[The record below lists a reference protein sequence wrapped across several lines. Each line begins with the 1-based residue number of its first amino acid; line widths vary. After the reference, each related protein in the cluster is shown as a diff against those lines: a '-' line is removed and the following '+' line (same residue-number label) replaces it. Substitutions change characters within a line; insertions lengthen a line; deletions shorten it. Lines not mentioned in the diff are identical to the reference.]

1 MSSTSQKLLVPIG
14 FTNQSIIALQ
24 QAVAMARKNQYKVI
38 ILNVLDLPST
48 FNMLFSNFEEKKQ
61 DLQEKAN
68 HKLQELK
75 EQYCQGIDVEC
86 LVTKGKV
93 YEKVVEVATMLKV
106 DLIVMGTDGT
116 DNNIKKKFIGSNAYK
131 VIRSSNVPVVTL
143 KGKAIKNTCNVIAL
157 PLDLHKETR
166 EKVSYAIQYARQ
178 FDASIRAFSISYE
191 DNDEITK
198 KKLQLTLL
206 QVKEFISTKGID
218 CATDFLTIS
227 GSENFSNSIINY
239 TNSIHADLLIIMTK
253 DESNL
258 ELNFLGS
265 NAQKVINKSEIP
277 VMSIRPSNKKD
288 TIAYTI
294 Q

>member
-24 QAVAMARKNQYKVI
+24 QAVAMASKNQYKVI

-116 DNNIKKKFIGSNAYK
+116 DNNIKKNLLA
-131 VIRSSNVPVVTL
+131 PT
-143 KGKAIKNTCNVIAL
+143 
-157 PLDLHKETR
+157 PTR
-166 EKVSYAIQYARQ
+166 LS
-178 FDASIRAFSISYE
+178 D
-191 DNDEITK
+191 
-198 KKLQLTLL
+198 
-206 QVKEFISTKGID
+206 
-218 CATDFLTIS
+218 
-227 GSENFSNSIINY
+227 
-239 TNSIHADLLIIMTK
+239 
-253 DESNL
+253 
-258 ELNFLGS
+258 
-265 NAQKVINKSEIP
+265 
-277 VMSIRPSNKKD
+277 RPS
-288 TIAYTI
+288 YLLLL
-294 Q
+294 